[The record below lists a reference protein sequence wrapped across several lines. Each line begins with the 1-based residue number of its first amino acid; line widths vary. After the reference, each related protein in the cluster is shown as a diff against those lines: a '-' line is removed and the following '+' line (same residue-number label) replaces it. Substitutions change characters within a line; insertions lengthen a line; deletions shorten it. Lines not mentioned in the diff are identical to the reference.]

1 MTQPALPSRR
11 VILGLLGGIAAGK
24 SSVAAAI
31 ARLGPGRVVDADAL
45 AQEVL
50 AAVAKDGRL
59 AATLGPAAVRKDGS
73 PDKKAIAKRVFTE
86 PQALRALERLT
97 HPPVLARINEAVDE
111 HRAGLGAPVLVLDVP
126 LLIEVGL
133 DRRCDELWF
142 VDVPDE
148 MRFARAEQ
156 RQGHSKDEVLRREAA
171 QSPLDR
177 KRARA
182 DRVIDNSRD
191 PAALEAQVDAGLKAL
206 GLRR

>member
-1 MTQPALPSRR
+1 MAEPPASTRR
-11 VILGLLGGIAAGK
+11 VIVGLLGGIAAGK
-24 SSVAAAI
+24 STVAAAL
-31 ARLGPGRVVDADAL
+31 ARMGPGRVVDADAL

-50 AAVAKDGRL
+50 ACVAKDGRL
-59 AATLGPAAVRKDGS
+59 AQTLGPGAVLGNGA
-73 PDKKAIAKRVFTE
+73 PDRKAIAKRVFSE

-97 HPPVLARINEAVDE
+97 HPPVLARINEAVEE
-111 HRAGLGAPVLVLDVP
+111 HRAGVGPPVLVLDVP

-148 MRFARAEQ
+148 QRFARAEQ
-156 RQGHSKDEVLRREAA
+156 RQGHSKEEVLRREAA

-182 DRVIDNSRD
+182 DRVIDNSKDLRSV
-191 PAALEAQVDAGLKAL
+191 ESQVETGLQAL
-206 GLRR
+206 GIRR